1 MPDANLFQKRDTIRD
16 RMAQDKIL
24 LKEINDQIEGRYLEI
39 AKSQLHEEGKDFG
52 TTTIVE
58 NDKSV
63 KVQVKKRVEW
73 DQEALER
80 ISQSIRADLASH
92 YVKKTLTIEERKYT
106 TAPPDLQRLFQEA
119 RTAKIGGAIIEV
131 VEE

>member
-1 MPDANLFQKRDTIRD
+1 MPDTNLFTQRDSVRD

-24 LKEINDQIEGRYLEI
+24 LKELNEQIEGRYLEI
-39 AKSQLHEEGKDFG
+39 AKSQLHEDGKDFG
-52 TTTIVE
+52 TTTIVD

-80 ISQSIRADLASH
+80 ISDSMRADLVDH
-92 YVKKTLTIEERKYT
+92 YIKKTLTIEERKYT

-119 RTAKIGGAIIEV
+119 RTASIGGAIIEV

>member
-39 AKSQLHEEGKDFG
+39 ARSQLHEEGKDFG

-80 ISQSIRADLASH
+80 ISHSMRADLVDH

-119 RTAKIGGAIIEV
+119 RTASIGGAIIEV

>member
-1 MPDANLFQKRDTIRD
+1 MPDANLFQKRDVIRE
-16 RMAQDKIL
+16 RMAQDKAL
-24 LKEINDQIEGRYLEI
+24 LKEVNDQIEGRYLDA
-39 AKSQLHEEGKDFG
+39 AKAQLHIEGKDFG

-80 ISQSIRADLASH
+80 ISHSMRTDLVDH

>member
-1 MPDANLFQKRDTIRD
+1 MPDENLFQKRDVIRE
-16 RMAQDKIL
+16 RMAQDKSL
-24 LKEINDQIEGRYLEI
+24 LKEINDQIEVRYLEV
-39 AKSQLHEEGKDFG
+39 AKSQLHQEGKDFG

-80 ISQSIRADLASH
+80 ISQSIRADLADH
-92 YVKKTLTIEERKYT
+92 YVKKTLSIEERKYT
-106 TAPPDLQRLFQEA
+106 TAPSDLRRVFQEA